1 MLKNMAETIG
11 ELTQAQKIK
20 VKLDTIQFYEYRLTE
35 SDKSG
40 YDDFNRMMKLTEE
53 FLTIKK

>member
-1 MLKNMAETIG
+1 MAETIG